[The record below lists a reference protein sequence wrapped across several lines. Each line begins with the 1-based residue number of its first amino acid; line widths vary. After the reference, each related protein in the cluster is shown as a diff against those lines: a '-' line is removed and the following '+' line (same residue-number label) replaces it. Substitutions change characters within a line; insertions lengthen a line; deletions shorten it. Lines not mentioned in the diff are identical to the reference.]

1 MKNQLEQSNDRYIP
15 GTYKETAIAFL
26 RERID
31 GETYER
37 LVAHSGWNR
46 FPYVAAKLFLDE
58 DDWRRY
64 VWIEQHGT
72 LRGFSEK

>member
-58 DDWRRY
+58 DDWRKY

>member
-1 MKNQLEQSNDRYIP
+1 MENHLEQSNDRYIP
-15 GTYKETAIAFL
+15 GTYKEMAIAFL

>member
-31 GETYER
+31 GEIYER

-46 FPYVAAKLFLDE
+46 FPYVAAKLFLDK
-58 DDWRRY
+58 DDWKKY
-64 VWIEQHGT
+64 IWIEQHGT

>member
-46 FPYVAAKLFLDE
+46 FPYVAAKLLLDE